1 MTGKHL
7 PLLFQRVSSKWRN
20 DKKKK
25 QNKNRRDERREK
37 CSFRLIGKSERQ
49 KATGNPSKGE
59 TTPDEDGRYFQISL
73 EKNQSP
79 WIFEINPIC
88 CCHKSL
94 LSCPILIFIIWI
106 TQLYQ
111 VPKDLCKRAYQIEL
125 KWVKFAF
132 ANWKL
137 GIQHWGWRTSY
148 KRSCKLIGRGCHFNG
163 ELQTWRMYLR
173 DRKKSVK
180 YVAKESWNWPNIWQ
194 FTMH

>member
-1 MTGKHL
+1 MQDMLKFFVKMTGKHL

-79 WIFEINPIC
+79 WIFEINPIWC
-88 CCHKSL
+88 VTKSH
-94 LSCPILIFIIWI
+94 FD
-106 TQLYQ
+106 LYYLDCSN
-111 VPKDLCKRAYQIEL
+111 VSGPKWSMQKMLAYQIKL
-125 KWVKFAF
+125 KWGKFAF
-132 ANWKL
+132 VNWKL
-137 GIQHWGWRTSY
+137 GGWRT
-148 KRSCKLIGRGCHFNG
+148 
-163 ELQTWRMYLR
+163 
-173 DRKKSVK
+173 
-180 YVAKESWNWPNIWQ
+180 
-194 FTMH
+194 